1 MTRELWVRLGI
12 AVAGVLVAIV
22 TAKLV
27 DRRIAHRDLQP
38 GTITRYRILRQSI
51 LWAIVFVGVFS
62 ALLVI
67 PQVRALAAGILA
79 SGAVIGLVL
88 GFAAQRTIGNFIAG
102 TLIAFTQ
109 PVRLGDEI
117 EVEAT
122 RGTVEEIGLVYT
134 WLRTGDN
141 DRLAIPNEKLVAETI
156 RNSTIRDPRR
166 LAEVTVSVPLTV
178 DLRAAVSLLAPG
190 ADEVLVT
197 DLAATATVAVRRT
210 IEGGEP
216 IEQAESELRLQVAE
230 RLREAGIAAGGE

>member
-12 AVAGVLVAIV
+12 ALAGVLLAAVIAAI
-22 TAKLV
+22 V
-27 DRRIAHRDLQP
+27 DRRVARHQLQP

-51 LWAIVFVGVFS
+51 LWTIVFVGVLS

-102 TLIAFTQ
+102 LLIAFTQ

-117 EVEAT
+117 EVDSTA
-122 RGTVEEIGLVYT
+122 GVVEEIGLVYT

-141 DRLAIPNEKLVAETI
+141 DRLAIPNEKLASETI
-156 RNSTIRDPRR
+156 RNATIRDPRR
-166 LAEVTVSVPLTV
+166 LAEVTVRVPLPA
-178 DLRAAVSLLAPG
+178 DLRAAVAALEPG
-190 ADEVLVT
+190 VDGVFVT
-197 DLAATATVAVRRT
+197 DLSADATITVRRT
-210 IEGGEP
+210 IEGGESV
-216 IEQAESELRLQVAE
+216 EQAESELRLEVAE